1 MRKQPDRFKFVLLF
15 GLIISIPLAINYY
28 IFKLLVTFFISSI
41 SWDYSLME
49 LLFVSITSI
58 FGDCSSE
65 RTFRVKEQ
73 PMSMYKI
80 LKFNY
85 MVF

>member
-58 FGDCSSE
+58 FGGLFFGAYVRSK
-65 RTFRVKEQ
+65 RTTNV
-73 PMSMYKI
+73 
-80 LKFNY
+80 N
-85 MVF
+85 V